1 MDDKRS
7 STPIGK
13 SRRAFLT
20 KAGLGSLPIL
30 LSLKSRTAWGF
41 STQNCNLSASVSKMQ
56 SVQAE
61 QFEECRG
68 EFPSHGSGKSFFDT
82 KTTVAGHGR
91 TGYFLSTH
99 PNYHGGLPDSIF
111 FNGVVINEKTR
122 FNTVFGG
129 SNSRTLSVMVKEQG
143 TTALERNLTSLFLHS
158 LYPGSSGELP
168 ATQLIVDSYRNATT
182 PERLKQLDTV
192 LKIYIDGRA

>member
-7 STPIGK
+7 STPIGN

-61 QFEECRG
+61 QFEDCTLA
-68 EFPSHGSGKSFFDT
+68 FKSHGSGKDFFEN
-82 KTTVAGHGR
+82 KSGGKGHGR

-99 PNYHGGLPDSIF
+99 ANYHGGVPNSIF
-111 FNGVVINEKTR
+111 FNGVVINEKTP
-122 FNTVFGG
+122 FNMVFGG